1 MASKSKL
8 DLDQLLPANP
18 DDFLLK
24 PKAAKVPASASVAPD
39 TEAEAFKIKF
49 SNQLPLDTWRQL
61 HQYSFWE
68 RKDLSVVLDQALL
81 AFFAQHPES
90 QRELPEEEKKRRK
103 LL

>member
-1 MASKSKL
+1 MASKPKL

-24 PKAAKVPASASVAPD
+24 PKATKTPAADPSLVP
-39 TEAEAFKIKF
+39 EAEAVKIKF
-49 SNQLPLDTWRQL
+49 SNQLPLETWRQL

-68 RKDLSVVLDQALL
+68 RKDLATVLDQALL

-90 QRELPEEEKKRRK
+90 QRELPAEEKKRRK

>member
-1 MASKSKL
+1 MASKPKF

-24 PKAAKVPASASVAPD
+24 PKAAKAPLPEAPAV
-39 TEAEAFKIKF
+39 EAVKIKF

-68 RKDLSVVLDQALL
+68 RKDLATVLDQALL
-81 AFFAQHPES
+81 AFFAQHPDS
-90 QRELPEEEKKRRK
+90 QRELPAEEKKRRK
-103 LL
+103 LP

>member
-1 MASKSKL
+1 MASKPKF

-24 PKAAKVPASASVAPD
+24 PKAPKASAAAPSAAP
-39 TEAEAFKIKF
+39 EAEAVKIKF
-49 SNQLPLDTWRQL
+49 SNQLPLETWRQW

-68 RKDLSVVLDQALL
+68 RKDLATVLDQALL

-90 QRELPEEEKKRRK
+90 QRELPADERKRRK
-103 LL
+103 LP

>member
-1 MASKSKL
+1 MASKPKL

-24 PKAAKVPASASVAPD
+24 PKATKAAAAPSVAP
-39 TEAEAFKIKF
+39 EAEAVKIKF
-49 SNQLPLDTWRQL
+49 SNQLPVETWRQL

-68 RKDLSVVLDQALL
+68 RKDLATVFDQALL

-90 QRELPEEEKKRRK
+90 QRELPAEEKRRRK

>member
-1 MASKSKL
+1 MASKPKL

-24 PKAAKVPASASVAPD
+24 PKATKAPAAAPSVVP
-39 TEAEAFKIKF
+39 EAETAKIKF

-68 RKDLSVVLDQALL
+68 RKDLATVIDQALL
-81 AFFAQHPES
+81 AYFAQHPES
-90 QRELPEEEKKRRK
+90 QRELPAEEKKRRK
-103 LL
+103 LP

>member
-1 MASKSKL
+1 MAAKPKF

-24 PKAAKVPASASVAPD
+24 PKAPKAPAAAALAPEGEG
-39 TEAEAFKIKF
+39 EAVKIKF
-49 SNQLPLDTWRQL
+49 SNQLPLETWRQL

-90 QRELPEEEKKRRK
+90 QRELPEDEKKRRK